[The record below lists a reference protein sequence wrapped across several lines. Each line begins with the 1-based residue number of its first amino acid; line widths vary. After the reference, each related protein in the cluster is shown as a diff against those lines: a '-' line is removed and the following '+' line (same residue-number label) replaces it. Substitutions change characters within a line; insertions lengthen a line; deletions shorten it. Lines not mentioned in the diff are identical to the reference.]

1 MSSSPATLFSVYHA
15 KISVNL
21 YIYPVPSS
29 LRMELKAVA
38 ELGRAHRTPPPL
50 SQNRCTTSPPFATDG
65 LPGLLKKIRE
75 SRKEKRKEKK

>member
-1 MSSSPATLFSVYHA
+1 MHGKSAVADVALGAKLETKKLKQNMRAHMSSSPATLSSVYHA

-50 SQNRCTTSPPFATDG
+50 SQNR
-65 LPGLLKKIRE
+65 
-75 SRKEKRKEKK
+75 

>member
-50 SQNRCTTSPPFATDG
+50 SQNR
-65 LPGLLKKIRE
+65 
-75 SRKEKRKEKK
+75 